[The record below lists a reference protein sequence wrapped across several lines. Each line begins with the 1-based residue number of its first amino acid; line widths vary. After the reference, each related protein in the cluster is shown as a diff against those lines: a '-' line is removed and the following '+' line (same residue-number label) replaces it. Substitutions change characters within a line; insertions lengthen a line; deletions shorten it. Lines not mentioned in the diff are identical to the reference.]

1 MSGYTHTNYTAYDN
15 MGKRIKVEMTGKRG
29 IKDRVVHI
37 NLEESGSA
45 LVLYKAVIMEWEVM
59 LQDKVKDTHKEED
72 KKI

>member
-15 MGKRIKVEMTGKRG
+15 IGKRIKVEMTGKRG
-29 IKDRVVHI
+29 SKDRVVHI

-59 LQDKVKDTHKEED
+59 L
-72 KKI
+72 